1 MSVLKVMRNHLLT
14 KKCLLYHG
22 AYFKTPG
29 LQGRN
34 NLTCFISVSLSENI
48 SFYLCNGR
56 KWECRI
62 WTWPRRAVYWSWW
75 LHCSRSQRWLWHV
88 PLDQIHEEQ
97 TYSKRH
103 LYILCFFIQ
112 PKSNTILLQC
122 RTSSVS
128 YIAMMIHKTWE
139 RLHFLDLV
147 MIQIMEVLFRQM
159 LESILQFHLHL
170 HLLLCLSG
178 DDGYWWE
185 ARVEGLSRHA
195 WSEAATRVP
204 LRGLVGHWRFIRLG
218 TVKCSFHSILVQ
230 QIFKSYLNQ
239 GLKG

>member
-1 MSVLKVMRNHLLT
+1 MVGNGSVEYEHDRDGRSTDLGGCTAHVRNVEYDTFLLIRYM
-14 KKCLLYHG
+14 KN
-22 AYFKTPG
+22 
-29 LQGRN
+29 R
-34 NLTCFISVSLSENI
+34 LTV
-48 SFYLCNGR
+48 R
-56 KWECRI
+56 
-62 WTWPRRAVYWSWW
+62 
-75 LHCSRSQRWLWHV
+75 
-88 PLDQIHEEQ
+88 D
-97 TYSKRH
+97 
-103 LYILCFFIQ
+103 ILCFFIQ

-128 YIAMMIHKTWE
+128 YTAMMIHKTWE

-185 ARVEGLSRHA
+185 ARVEGLSGHA

-218 TVKCSFHSILVQ
+218 PVKCSFHSILVQ
-230 QIFKSYLNQ
+230 QIFKSNLNQ
-239 GLKG
+239 GLMG